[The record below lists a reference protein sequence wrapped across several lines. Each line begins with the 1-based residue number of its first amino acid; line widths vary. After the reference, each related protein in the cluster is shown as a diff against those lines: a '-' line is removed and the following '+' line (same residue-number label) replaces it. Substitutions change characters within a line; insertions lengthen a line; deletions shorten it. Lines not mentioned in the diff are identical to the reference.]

1 MDKYTW
7 GFILTFIFDLVVMI
21 FLLIVFCVLKKYRSN
36 PNQESEYEIF
46 INENSLKL
54 KAQLLK
60 IYSTSLLEIRE
71 NCGEESHHYLYLT
84 KILAIFITV
93 LCPIANLIL
102 LPVYHSG
109 KQNSDGMLKLSLGNI
124 IDNEVKLSAPFL
136 IFLLFIAG
144 SYYIVYIFIKETL
157 KSSRVNNINYSFI
170 RIVNLPTEMT
180 QNQAKEEISKLM
192 NVGVDDVYAVPAL
205 SKALKYHKRLNKAN
219 DEYLHY
225 LDVEKFKGKRE
236 MIKVKYFG
244 REKMDA
250 IQYWDIKMIE
260 YKDKLEK
267 EYLRTRKRYSGV
279 CIVKVGVKYDYDELK
294 KKVSKNKNYA
304 LVTSMIVA
312 DDLNW
317 RHISHDENAARAK
330 HVSGTILFFVIFLI
344 LFTPTAFLN
353 YFLKTLTDIGI
364 SSAVTGLLAVYLPDV
379 LLLLYQLLLVPKAVE
394 YLVHSESHYS
404 KSAEII
410 SAMRKFILFFLF
422 TMLFLPAI
430 GLSVFSILQLAI
442 HSDFSSFSENIAD
455 RMLNS
460 SFWFVAVILTQAF
473 IANPFDLV
481 ELAKVIEH
489 KYKAIRA
496 VSERETYKA
505 YTPFLFE
512 FPLEYAKLMTCFAI
526 ILAFS
531 IAYPLILI
539 FGSVYL
545 WTRVFFT

>member
-7 GFILTFIFDLVVMI
+7 GFIITFIFDLVAMV
-21 FLLIVFCVLKKYRSN
+21 FLLIVFCLLKKYRSN
-36 PNQESEYEIF
+36 PNKESKYEIF
-46 INENSLKL
+46 LNENALDL
-54 KAQLLK
+54 KAQLFK
-60 IYSTSLLEIRE
+60 IYSTSLPEIKE

-93 LCPIANLIL
+93 LCPVANLVL
-102 LPVYHSG
+102 LPVYNSG
-109 KQNSDGMLKLSLGNI
+109 KHNSDGMLKLSLGNI
-124 IDNEVKLSAPFL
+124 IDSQTKLSAPFL
-136 IFLLFIAG
+136 IFLLFIVG
-144 SYYIVYIFIKETL
+144 SYFILYMFIKETL

-170 RIVNLPTEMT
+170 RIVNLPTEVT
-180 QNQAKEEISKLM
+180 QNKAQEEISKLIG
-192 NVGVDDVYAVPAL
+192 VGFDDVYAVPAL
-205 SKALKYHKRLNKAN
+205 SKALKYEKRLNKAN

-225 LDVEKFKGKRE
+225 LDVEKFNGKRE
-236 MIKVKYFG
+236 MIKLKYLG
-244 REKMDA
+244 REKIDA
-250 IQYWDIKMIE
+250 IEYWETKKLE
-260 YKDKLEK
+260 YKYKLEK
-267 EYLRTRKRYSGV
+267 EYLSAQNRYSGV
-279 CIVKVGVKYDYDELK
+279 CIVKVGVKYDYNELK
-294 KKVSKNKNYA
+294 KKVSNNKNYA

-353 YFLKTLTDIGI
+353 YFLKTLSDIGI
-364 SSAVTGLLAVYLPDV
+364 SSAVTGLFSVYLPDV

-410 SAMRKFILFFLF
+410 SSMRKFILFFLF

-430 GLSVFSILQLAI
+430 GLSVFSILQLAL
-442 HSDFSSFSENIAD
+442 HSNLSSFSENIAD

-481 ELAKVIEH
+481 ELGKLIEN
-489 KYKAIRA
+489 KYKAIRSY
-496 VSERETYKA
+496 SERETYNA
-505 YTPFLFE
+505 YIPFLFE
-512 FPLEYAKLMTCFAI
+512 FPLEYSKLITCFAI

-539 FGSVYL
+539 FGSIYL
-545 WTRVFFT
+545 WTRVLST